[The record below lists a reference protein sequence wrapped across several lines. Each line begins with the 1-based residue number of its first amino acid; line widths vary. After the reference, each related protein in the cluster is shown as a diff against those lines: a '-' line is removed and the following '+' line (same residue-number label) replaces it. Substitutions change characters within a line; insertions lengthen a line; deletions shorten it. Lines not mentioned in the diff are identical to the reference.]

1 MQAMPSALRVLAAVL
16 LLPAAACSTGVSL
29 APLPMPIGMA
39 PAELGAAVHWT
50 DSTRPAENREIR
62 FRWKFQNASEGSV
75 GGRGRLRLALPDS
88 VRLDAAGPLGVHASA
103 ALVVG
108 DTALWADPEQDVQ
121 KLVPNYPLFWAM
133 LGIAR
138 LPRGT
143 ERVRHFAD
151 GTLTAWQFSG
161 GQDTVE
167 YIRENGAVSR
177 LIAEFRQGGQRL
189 GRVETKF
196 GPDGLPVSSRLIVPH
211 PASRLDLTFY
221 QNVKA
226 RPFAPDTWTRPA
238 PADR

>member
-1 MQAMPSALRVLAAVL
+1 MRAMPSATRGLFPVILICAV
-16 LLPAAACSTGVSL
+16 ACATGRL
-29 APLPMPIGMA
+29 QPLPMPVGMA
-39 PAELGAAVHWT
+39 PAELSAAVHWT

-88 VRLDAAGPLGVHASA
+88 IRLDAAGPLGVHASA
-103 ALVVG
+103 ALVVS
-108 DTALWADPEQDVQ
+108 DTTLWADPEQDVQ
-121 KLVPNYPLFWAM
+121 RLVPNYQLFWAM

-138 LPRGT
+138 VPRGT

-177 LIAEFRQGGQRL
+177 LIAEVRQAGQRL

-238 PADR
+238 PAGR